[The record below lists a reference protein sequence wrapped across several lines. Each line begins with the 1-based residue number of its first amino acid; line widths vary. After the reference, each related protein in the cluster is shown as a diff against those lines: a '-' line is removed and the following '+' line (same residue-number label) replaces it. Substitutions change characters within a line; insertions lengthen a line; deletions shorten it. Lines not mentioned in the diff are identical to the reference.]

1 MQVKYYG
8 NFSQANLYL
17 KIFLN
22 IYINM
27 DKLEKLEKI
36 KQLMIKKLELSND
49 ARDIE
54 MLNEKYIIIISMI
67 YNYNNNIY
75 SNPKKH

>member
-1 MQVKYYG
+1 MVSK
-8 NFSQANLYL
+8 FYL

-27 DKLEKLEKI
+27 DKLEKLKNI
-36 KQLMIKKLELSND
+36 KELIIKKLELSND
-49 ARDIE
+49 AREIE

-67 YNYNNNIY
+67 YNYNI
-75 SNPKKH
+75 